1 MGTARFKVAKKT
13 KGKYTIAHESVT
25 PPTNKLHPAFCF
37 RYLVP
42 GSFPQE
48 QRRKVAIANTLYK
61 IGQLSWGEIQ
71 LAPHDGAGHE
81 TITRLKQPPPINLS
95 QDTTILSFHCTR
107 DGRMIGYRDGKI
119 FYIFWFDFSPFSVY
133 DHGS

>member
-1 MGTARFKVAKKT
+1 MSAARFKLAKKT
-13 KGKYTIAHESVT
+13 KGKYASAHESVT

-37 RYLVP
+37 RHIVP

-61 IGQLSWGEIQ
+61 LGQLSWGEIQ
-71 LAPHDGAGHE
+71 LAPCDGAGHE
-81 TITRLKQPPPINLS
+81 TITRLNQQLPIVLS
-95 QDTTILSFHCTR
+95 PDTPILSFHCTR